1 MTVRPSPARLIRA
14 LGLALSMALGL
25 ALACAWL
32 SGSQGLPALT
42 GTSWAAAPGRP
53 DLAAIQAHSDD
64 PVQLAKTWDDGFVFV
79 PGAVIGRYTYGR
91 MSMPSV
97 AARLAALPADVRYP
111 LIVFLHDAG
120 GVTGAVNRL
129 LKSLETENFAVIL
142 PDSYARRGRRTD
154 CEGKPWNPENCA
166 MAPDIYLARRAELM
180 YAVERARRL
189 PWVDQQNVFLA
200 GSGEGAIAVALWGG
214 EVEVSGYVVAN
225 WTCTAPAELAWAD
238 GLRIPSGR
246 PVLALATLGHR
257 WAGRPGWDGRCADTA
272 AADAALTSV
281 TVDSGLRNVFQLP
294 GARRALIEF
303 LYANLRIRPK

>member
-1 MTVRPSPARLIRA
+1 MTARPSPARIVRSPCLA
-14 LGLALSMALGL
+14 LGLARGLALGL

-32 SGSQGLPALT
+32 SGA
-42 GTSWAAAPGRP
+42 SWAGENRSP
-53 DLAAIQAHSDD
+53 DLTAMEAFTDD
-64 PVQLAKTWDDGFVFV
+64 PVQLAKTWDNGFVFV
-79 PGAVIGRYTYGR
+79 PGAVIGGYTYGR
-91 MSMPSV
+91 MNMPKV

-129 LKSLETENFAVIL
+129 LKSLESENFAVVL
-142 PDSYARRGRRTD
+142 PDSYARDGRRTD

-166 MAPDIYLARRAELM
+166 MAPDIYLARRAELL
-180 YAVERARRL
+180 YAVEAARHL

-225 WTCTAPAELAWAD
+225 WTCTAPAELAWAA
-238 GLRIPSGR
+238 GLRVPSDR
-246 PVLALATLGHR
+246 PTLALATRGHR
-257 WAGRPGWDGRCADTA
+257 WSGRPGWDGRCADQA

-281 TVDSGLRNVFQLP
+281 TIDSGLRNVFQLP
-294 GARRALIEF
+294 EARRALIEF